1 VQAFMDGLHAG
12 CFVAAGV
19 TLVASAL
26 VMALLP
32 ARPELAQVPQ
42 NVR

>member
-1 VQAFMDGLHAG
+1 LHAS

-26 VMALLP
+26 VLALLP
-32 ARPELAQVPQ
+32 ARPDDDQVPQ
-42 NVR
+42 KVR